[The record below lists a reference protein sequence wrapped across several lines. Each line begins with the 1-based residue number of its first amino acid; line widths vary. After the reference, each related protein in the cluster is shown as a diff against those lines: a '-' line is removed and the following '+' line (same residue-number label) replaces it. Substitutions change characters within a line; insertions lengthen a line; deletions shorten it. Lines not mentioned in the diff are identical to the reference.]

1 MSKAKDGLRQ
11 AFMDELVASPPQE
24 VQCSSETSDNRS
36 SSQLGYCA
44 ANIFGIAYIWIIEYM
59 VLPDDESFVS
69 VYGEFCAVFNGGGC
83 FSAVCGR

>member
-24 VQCSSETSDNRS
+24 VQCSSETSDNRP

-44 ANIFGIAYIWIIEYM
+44 VNIFGIEYIWDIEYM

-69 VYGEFCAVFNGGGC
+69 VYGKFCALFDGGGY
-83 FSAVCGR
+83 FSAVCW